1 MMWLRFHGSSRP
13 LAPEPQAHTR
23 LAAARLKGERLPN
36 EEFIFTPT
44 PATARFQHTVTRAT
58 MLEPGREISDG
69 TLAALAMDGSF
80 DVGQLLDQDDP
91 LGTISFPD
99 GGELQMAGTSTGSL
113 PGTGLFPDAAPGT
126 AGAIT
131 GAVGIGD
138 LKLVIQ
144 AHSVHKV
151 ENEGTED
158 REYVVS
164 NLRTF
169 TVEVVLVAKE
179 SNSLAPNQLSLQ
191 AELLYENGCEV
202 RPTQPDEQVRGVT
215 PRGAQFGAHFGA
227 RLSRSLTCDAA
238 TSRCSSARPRWS
250 RSRAAASSS

>member
-1 MMWLRFHGSSRP
+1 
-13 LAPEPQAHTR
+13 
-23 LAAARLKGERLPN
+23 
-36 EEFIFTPT
+36 
-44 PATARFQHTVTRAT
+44 

-91 LGTISFPD
+91 LGTISFP
-99 GGELQMAGTSTGSL
+99 GSGELAGMAGTSTGSL

-138 LKLVIQ
+138 LKLIIQ

-202 RPTQPDEQVRGVT
+202 RPTQPDEQVCCAAA
-215 PRGAQFGAHFGA
+215 PRAIRRAIRRA
-227 RLSRSLTCDAA
+227 PLALSLTRGAA

>member
-1 MMWLRFHGSSRP
+1 
-13 LAPEPQAHTR
+13 
-23 LAAARLKGERLPN
+23 
-36 EEFIFTPT
+36 
-44 PATARFQHTVTRAT
+44 

-91 LGTISFPD
+91 LGTISFP
-99 GGELQMAGTSTGSL
+99 GSGELAGMAGTSTGSL

-138 LKLVIQ
+138 LKLIIQ

-202 RPTQPDEQVRGVT
+202 RPTQPDEQVRRDT
-215 PRGAQFGAHFGA
+215 PRAAQWRAIRRA
-227 RLSRSLTCDAA
+227 PCARSLTPLRRREQVLLGE
-238 TSRCSSARPRWS
+238 TEVVTIQGRGVFKLKMGPGMLSR
-250 RSRAAASSS
+250 RAARRARRRAAPRAPAPRARARRPAEDYATNPYNSETRQAPADR

>member
-1 MMWLRFHGSSRP
+1 
-13 LAPEPQAHTR
+13 
-23 LAAARLKGERLPN
+23 
-36 EEFIFTPT
+36 
-44 PATARFQHTVTRAT
+44 

-91 LGTISFPD
+91 LGSISFPNS
-99 GGELQMAGTSTGSL
+99 GELQMAGTSTGSL

-138 LKLVIQ
+138 LKLIIQ

-202 RPTQPDEQVRGVT
+202 RPTQPDEQVR
-215 PRGAQFGAHFGA
+215 RAA
-227 RLSRSLTCDAA
+227 RN
-238 TSRCSSARPRWS
+238 SARNS
-250 RSRAAASSS
+250 ARAARAL

>member
-1 MMWLRFHGSSRP
+1 METLRGGWLPFNARP
-13 LAPEPQAHTR
+13 RPGGFFRT
-23 LAAARLKGERLPN
+23 AAFWLKK
-36 EEFIFTPT
+36 
-44 PATARFQHTVTRAT
+44 
-58 MLEPGREISDG
+58 
-69 TLAALAMDGSF
+69 
-80 DVGQLLDQDDP
+80 
-91 LGTISFPD
+91 
-99 GGELQMAGTSTGSL
+99 L

-138 LKLVIQ
+138 LKLIIQ

-169 TVEVVLVAKE
+169 TVEVVLVAKD

-215 PRGAQFGAHFGA
+215 PRGAQVGAHFGA